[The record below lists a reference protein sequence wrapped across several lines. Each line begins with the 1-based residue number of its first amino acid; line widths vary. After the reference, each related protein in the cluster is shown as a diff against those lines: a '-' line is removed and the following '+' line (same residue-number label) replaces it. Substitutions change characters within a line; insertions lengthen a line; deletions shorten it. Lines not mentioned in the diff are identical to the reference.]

1 MIFKYLETG
10 PLLVNCYIIGDE
22 KTREAV
28 VIDPGGDVDLI
39 LRALQE
45 NGLDCKMIINTH
57 SHFDHIGGNRDLKQ
71 ATGAGIYIHPLEK
84 DLLTQMGSMSSMFGV
99 NIPSSPPPDGLL
111 DEGDIIKVGKE
122 VELKVLHTPG
132 HSPGHIS
139 LEIIGKKMAV
149 VGDVLF
155 RFSVGRTDFPGG
167 SHRQLIQ
174 SIKTKLYPLG
184 DDCEIYP
191 GHGPPTTIGLEKK
204 HNPFL
209 QEGAEWY

>member
-45 NGLDCKMIINTH
+45 DGLDCKMIINTH

-99 NIPSSPPPDGLL
+99 NIPSSPPPDGFLE
-111 DEGDIIKVGKE
+111 EGDIIKVGKE

-204 HNPFL
+204 YNPFL